1 MLDRTNHNRLSEE
14 ATRRIADKYIPATD
28 RQVER
33 DDNNPPEPVADEAT
47 VKAYAAALMVTTP
60 AIASAEQALPF
71 LSAFIADNPVFQ
83 NAEDLQRG
91 GVWIESARKT
101 LAALED
107 ERKPKVEPLNAALAI
122 INEPYR
128 RVRQE
133 IEGTKQAK
141 GLLEILVDR
150 WNAGEKAERKRR
162 EAIAE
167 AARLE
172 AENAARIAQALIDQA
187 NDAIAAADVGACED
201 VGSAVIEAK
210 AAIRDANILDRTAN
224 RAEKETHVR
233 VASQLGGRALAPRSE
248 WVLTIDDPGQLIT
261 AMGLSERTADSLR
274 TDARAF
280 FKATGEWPEGLTA
293 TKDRSI

>member
-33 DDNNPPEPVADEAT
+33 DDNNPPEPVADETT
-47 VKAYAAALMVTTP
+47 VKSYATALMVTTP
-60 AIASAEQALPF
+60 AIAFAEQALPF

-172 AENAARIAQALIDQA
+172 AEEAARVAQELIDRA
-187 NDAIAAADVGACED
+187 NDAIAGAEVGECADAGT
-201 VGSAVIEAK
+201 AVIEAK